1 MPLVFAC
8 IAPHGGE
15 IVPELAGRRLRAF
28 LPTREG
34 MRSLASRM
42 GRAKPDTIVVASPH
56 SVRLHRHIGVVTSE
70 NSSGSVAEGNKSI
83 RLRVKCDVEFAR
95 VLVEDADGTGLPVA
109 GVNYGADKGPLS
121 DLAMDW
127 GTLIPLWFFLRGT
140 MPKPRIV
147 VVAPSRGV
155 PLRQNFE
162 FGKVVARAAER
173 GAKRIAFVASAD
185 QAHAHSKSGP
195 YGYSPS
201 AAKYDEFVVR
211 AVNEGRLGSIL
222 ELAPGVIDEA
232 KPDSPW
238 QIAMLAGALSMVPME
253 GEVLSYQAPTYYG
266 LLCASYSR
274 NP

>member
-8 IAPHGGE
+8 IAPHGSE
-15 IVPELAGRRLRAF
+15 IVPELAGGRHRAF
-28 LPTREG
+28 QPTGEG

-42 GRAKPDTIVVASPH
+42 GWAKPDTIVVASPH
-56 SVRLHRHIGVVTSE
+56 SLRLHRHIGVVTSE

-83 RLRVKCDVEFAR
+83 RLRAKCDVEFAR
-95 VLVEDADGTGLPVA
+95 ALVEDADATGLPVA

-127 GTLIPLWFFLRGT
+127 GTLIPLWFFLDRT
-140 MPKPRIV
+140 KPKPRIAI
-147 VVAPSRGV
+147 VAPSRGV

-185 QAHAHSKSGP
+185 QAHTHSKSGP

-201 AAKYDEFVVR
+201 AAKYDEFVAR

-222 ELAPGVIDEA
+222 ELAPGFIDEA

-238 QIAMLAGALSMVPME
+238 QIAMLAGALSLVPMN